1 MYDIEKLKKLREERK
16 LSRKEIANLLGI
28 SESYYSKIEN
38 GKKRLF
44 YDMAIKIA
52 DIFKTKPDNIFYI
65 KQ

>member
-1 MYDIEKLKKLREERK
+1 MYDIEKLKKIRK
-16 LSRKEIANLLGI
+16 DKKFTRKQIADMLGI